1 MSSVEGG
8 LLLVLLTLCGGMAL
22 NKYLPSETLSEK
34 EIETSKTI
42 LWVVF
47 RLCLIWPFVNF
58 AV

>member
-34 EIETSKTI
+34 EIQTSKTI
-42 LWVVF
+42 LRVVF
-47 RLCLIWPFVNF
+47 RC
-58 AV
+58 A